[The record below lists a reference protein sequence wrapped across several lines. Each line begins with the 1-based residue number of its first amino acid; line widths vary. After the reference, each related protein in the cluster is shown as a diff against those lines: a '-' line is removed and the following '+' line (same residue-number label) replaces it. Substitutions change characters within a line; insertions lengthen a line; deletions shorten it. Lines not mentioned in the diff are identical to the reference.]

1 MTRAPRLD
9 FAVDRAARGRHR
21 QWLLAALCL
30 ALGLQLGLGAW
41 RWQSLDAAQA
51 ELLARQRQAAG
62 QRERVVSVELTPEQ
76 RKVADAAQAM
86 LERLAVPWE
95 RMLAAIEG
103 ARGPRVF
110 IDTIQPHADAGS
122 VSISVNCADFADLAE
137 FIRALDRQD
146 DLSDVMLVSEALPDT
161 GAGPL
166 RAVISANWRQ
176 LP

>member
-1 MTRAPRLD
+1 MTCPPVLD
-9 FAVDRAARGRHR
+9 FAVDRVALTRRR
-21 QWLLAALCL
+21 KYLFAALGL
-30 ALGLQLGLGAW
+30 ALGLQLGLDAW
-41 RWQSLDAAQA
+41 RWQSLDLAQA
-51 ELLARQRQAAG
+51 DLLAQQRQRQG
-62 QRERVVSVELTPEQ
+62 QRERVVNVDLTPEQ

-95 RMLAAIEG
+95 RMLLAIEG

-110 IDTIQPHADAGS
+110 IDTIQPHADVGS
-122 VSISVNCADFADLAE
+122 VSISVNCAEFADLAE
-137 FIRALDRQD
+137 FLRALDRQE
-146 DLSDVMLVSEALPDT
+146 DLSDVMLVSEALPDN